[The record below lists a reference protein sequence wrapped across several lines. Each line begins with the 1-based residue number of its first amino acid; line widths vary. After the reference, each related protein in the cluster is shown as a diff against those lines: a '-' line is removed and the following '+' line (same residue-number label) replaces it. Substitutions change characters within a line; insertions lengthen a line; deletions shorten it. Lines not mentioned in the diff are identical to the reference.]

1 MLQNIFLLE
10 KGTQCHGCLYTHTLV
25 KMSPLPLHLC
35 THAHLHSLAA
45 FIASDTE
52 EVESDSDDG
61 HNENHTPWK
70 VPLATPSYSTSDTP
84 YTRVAFCGSPDM
96 DGNIT
101 TKPTTQL
108 HPLKPI
114 CTPLGERNHTYYS
127 TPVAGWHQLGLIPKP
142 CGLGMRLELSALQL
156 L

>member
-1 MLQNIFLLE
+1 MAVS
-10 KGTQCHGCLYTHTLV
+10 THTLV
-25 KMSPLPLHLC
+25 KMSPLPLHPC
-35 THAHLHSLAA
+35 THAYLHSLAA
-45 FIASDTE
+45 FIVSDSK
-52 EVESDSDDG
+52 EVESDSDDEG
-61 HNENHTPWK
+61 QNENHTPWK

-108 HPLKPI
+108 HPFKPI
-114 CTPLGERNHTYYS
+114 CTPLGERNHMYYS

-142 CGLGMRLELSALQL
+142 CGLGMRLELTALQL